1 MAVNDISYVAMLI
14 RTADLL
20 SYAKTRTP
28 WVLSALLL
36 LLLAGCA
43 CVRRDG
49 RNASCTWP
57 EEDPIHSV
65 GARHLSADAEFA
77 EDLAIR
83 YADTHYGR
91 HSPNPSEEYGTKRDE
106 CMAMLFAEIAKQH
119 GVPLEQVS
127 TSLGHNRAYIDAAIY
142 LPFALLYCIATAMLA
157 PMIWRRYPP
166 IDDDWTPGVVMTV
179 FLSVAVGAGC
189 ILCGE
194 QWGWVAET
202 YRIGNKHMSYR
213 ADRIWWGNHRVALFC
228 GAVVVFWL
236 ASAEAIRRANR
247 SAPVQ

>member
-1 MAVNDISYVAMLI
+1 MQFAVSTL
-14 RTADLL
+14 
-20 SYAKTRTP
+20 
-28 WVLSALLL
+28 VLV
-36 LLLAGCA
+36 LLAGCA

-49 RNASCTWP
+49 RNSDSKWP
-57 EEDPIHSV
+57 GEAPKHSV
-65 GARHLSADAEFA
+65 DARHISADAEFA

-106 CMAMLFAEIAKQH
+106 CMAKLFAEIAKDH
-119 GVPLEQVS
+119 GVPLQQVS
-127 TSLGHNRAYIDAAIY
+127 SSLGHNRAYIDAAIY
-142 LPFALLYCIATAMLA
+142 LPFELLYCIAAAALA

-166 IDDDWTPGVVMTV
+166 IADGWAPGVVMTV
-179 FLSVAVGAGC
+179 FLSVVIAAGC
-189 ILCGE
+189 VLCGE

-213 ADRIWWGNHRVALFC
+213 ADRLWWSQHRFALFS
-228 GAVVVFWL
+228 GAVAVFWL
-236 ASAEAIRRANR
+236 FGVEALRRVSR